1 LNLAS
6 YSKELFRNTLFLLL
20 IAFIFSSCVEDTSLN
35 SGQTTLQENQIKR
48 TFTSIQKDKFLK
60 TFREESN
67 PSSFGFRIAE
77 DDNQYFDKAN
87 WSKAFRHED
96 LVKGEVTYTIPLITE
111 NVETFT
117 NLIVVKKGIDT
128 NSYLIRYLPEKEW
141 IETKQRRHGF
151 GNFSGTIQLLRL
163 DGEVFSESQYLHG
176 VAIQTEN
183 TNSRVSGCTTEI
195 VVTGFTTVCV
205 NGDCIISEVRY
216 AEVETCESN
225 PGGDLPPGSGGTG
238 GGSSAGGSTG
248 SGDLGIPGM
257 LDPEDIAYWLRPLNP
272 QDDLNNPYDGMKAV
286 STDGTIY
293 TYDAQVDAWLMPEVV
308 VMEEQGFIAN
318 FFGNPDFDGG
328 VVTAMTLTLTTTA
341 KRSPIGQVIIGTIAF
356 NLWLYSMYEVMTSE
370 SSPDQ
375 ACWDFLLECQR
386 WNYKY
391 STNFECYKCLGK
403 CKDTKIGKWPY
414 TDCPIGYYE

>member
-1 LNLAS
+1 M
-6 YSKELFRNTLFLLL
+6 
-20 IAFIFSSCVEDTSLN
+20 EDTSLN
-35 SGQTTLQENQIKR
+35 NAQTKLQQNHVKR

-77 DDNQYFDKAN
+77 GDNQYFDKAN
-87 WSKAFRHED
+87 PSKAFRHED
-96 LVKGEVTYTIPLITE
+96 LVKGEVTYTIPLIIE
-111 NVETFT
+111 DVEAFT
-117 NLIVVKKGIDT
+117 NLIVVKKSSET
-128 NSYLIRYLPEKEW
+128 NSYLIKYLPEKEW
-141 IETKQRRHGF
+141 METKERRQGF

-183 TNSRVSGCTTEI
+183 TNSRISGCTTEI
-195 VVTGFTTVCV
+195 VVTGFTTACV

-216 AEVETCESN
+216 AEVETWESN
-225 PGGDLPPGSGGTG
+225 PGGDLPPGSGGSG

-248 SGDLGIPGM
+248 SDDLGSPGM

-272 QDDLNNPYDGMKAV
+272 QDDLNNPYDGMQAV

-328 VVTAMTLTLTTTA
+328 VVTAMTFTLTTTV

-356 NLWLYSMYEVMTSE
+356 NLGSIVCM
-370 SSPDQ
+370 
-375 ACWDFLLECQR
+375 R
-386 WNYKY
+386 
-391 STNFECYKCLGK
+391 
-403 CKDTKIGKWPY
+403 
-414 TDCPIGYYE
+414 